1 MRNLSLSHKPR
12 ACCGSCPKAVKELLG
27 SCSPGSVMQRRTCL
41 HSSAAQ
47 PDLGRRGKAVPLL
60 GTKEEGRRVTQESW
74 WPSCHLWD
82 QPSHGMG
89 GATPRYSPTSENE
102 AMYLLPRCTF
112 CFNCLIQGKKHVLS
126 DFFFFTRLIIS
137 WSAGLKL

>member
-1 MRNLSLSHKPR
+1 MLRESLNILCKTSVFLISREESFLSIHEHLGGYLSLSHKPR

-74 WPSCHLWD
+74 WPSCHPWD
-82 QPSHGMG
+82 QPGHGMG

-102 AMYLLPRCTF
+102 AMLFVAQMHFLF
-112 CFNCLIQGKKHVLS
+112 
-126 DFFFFTRLIIS
+126 
-137 WSAGLKL
+137 